1 MGDRLPS
8 DRRNYDRIPPQ
19 HDDCECESCLRK
31 AELPLFDLENLTS
44 KLERSRREVQRSCF
58 DLENLTSDLGQT
70 PQKVKR
76 ALVL

>member
-8 DRRNYDRIPPQ
+8 DRRNYDRILPQ

-31 AELPLFDLENLTS
+31 EELPL
-44 KLERSRREVQRSCF
+44 F